1 MEQITA
7 IAIIENSK
15 IDVSQKQSLIDAI
28 QPYIETIQEWK
39 ENAFT
44 CMVTDVSQTNYIDV
58 AKQGCKEIIK
68 IRTTLESLR
77 KEKKATALEYGRI
90 IDAIFKAIASE
101 IEPIET
107 HLKTQ
112 ATFIE
117 TEKKR
122 KEKEIYD
129 SRINLCEPYR
139 EFFPYG
145 FWEQNQIVVMREDY
159 FKLTLQTA
167 KEKFEEA
174 QKEKERIELERITA
188 ETLRLQEIEKQKK
201 EFERLK
207 VENEKLKQQIETP
220 KAFDL
225 PPLPEIKTNNEKEY
239 WLQVAANYR
248 KMEFQDFG
256 TPLSETII
264 SRIKNLNE
272 KIAIDIEKRLE

>member
-15 IDVSQKQSLIDAI
+15 IEVSQKQSLIETI

-39 ENAFT
+39 KNAFL
-44 CMVTDVSQTNYIDV
+44 CVVTDVSQTDYIDV
-58 AKQGCKEIIK
+58 AKQGCKEIVK

-90 IDAIFKAIASE
+90 IDAIFKTITSE

-129 SRINLCEPYR
+129 LRINLCEPYR
-139 EFFPYG
+139 DFFPYG
-145 FWEQNQIVVMREDY
+145 FWEQNQIVVMGNEY
-159 FKLTLQTA
+159 FELTLQTV
-167 KEKFEEA
+167 KEKYNAA
-174 QKEKERIELERITA
+174 QIEKERIENERIA
-188 ETLRLQEIEKQKK
+188 VENLRLQEIEAQKK

-207 VENEKLKQQIETP
+207 AENKKLKKEIEKP
-220 KAFDL
+220 KAIEF
-225 PPLPEIKTNNEKEY
+225 PPLPEIKDSTEKDY
-239 WLQVAANYR
+239 WLKVADNYR
-248 KMEFQDFG
+248 KMQFQDFG
-256 TPLSETII
+256 TSLSKKVIADL
-264 SRIKNLNE
+264 SVLNE
-272 KIAIDIEKRLE
+272 KIAAHIEKVIG